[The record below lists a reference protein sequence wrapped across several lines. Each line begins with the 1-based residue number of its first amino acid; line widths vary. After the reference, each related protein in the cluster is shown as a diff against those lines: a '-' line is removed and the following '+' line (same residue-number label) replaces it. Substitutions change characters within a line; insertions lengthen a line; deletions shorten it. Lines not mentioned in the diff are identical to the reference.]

1 MLKKLAEQTGDK
13 SILPKPINITPEMYR
28 FWSAFWGLRTRC
40 SVNTG
45 MGGMTYEKLD
55 AISILTYCDLTKV
68 RDPFERER
76 YVRFITTMDSKFF
89 ELKFEQEKNNGK

>member
-1 MLKKLAEQTGDK
+1 MLKRLSEQTGDK

-28 FWSAFWGLRTRC
+28 FWRGFWGLRSRC

-55 AISILTYCDLTKV
+55 AVGILTYCDLIRV
-68 RDPFERER
+68 EDAFERER
-76 YVRFITTMDSKFF
+76 YVRFISAMDNKFF
-89 ELKFEQEKNNGK
+89 ELKFEQEKSNGK